1 MLKYG
6 SITDYQKKNTT
17 EAENDWVA
25 CSDSADII
33 NNRTEYL
40 DLIAKLTEI
49 VKAQGKVLE
58 KIKGRMG
65 I

>member
-1 MLKYG
+1 MP
-6 SITDYQKKNTT
+6 KKTNVTNIKVKKT
-17 EAENDWVA
+17 SLDL
-25 CSDSADII
+25 DTDII

-49 VKAQGKVLE
+49 VKAQGKILD
-58 KIKGRMG
+58 KIKNRMG

>member
-1 MLKYG
+1 MP
-6 SITDYQKKNTT
+6 KKTNVTNIKVKKT
-17 EAENDWVA
+17 SLDL
-25 CSDSADII
+25 DTDII

-49 VKAQGKVLE
+49 VKAQGKVLD

>member
-1 MLKYG
+1 MP
-6 SITDYQKKNTT
+6 KKTNVTNIKVKKT
-17 EAENDWVA
+17 SLDL
-25 CSDSADII
+25 DTDII

-40 DLIAKLTEI
+40 DMIGKLTEI

>member
-1 MLKYG
+1 MP
-6 SITDYQKKNTT
+6 KKTNVNNIKVKKTSLDLDT
-17 EAENDWVA
+17 
-25 CSDSADII
+25 DII

-49 VKAQGKVLE
+49 VKAQGAILD
-58 KIKGRMG
+58 KIRTRMG

>member
-1 MLKYG
+1 MP
-6 SITDYQKKNTT
+6 KKINVTNIKVKKT
-17 EAENDWVA
+17 SLDL
-25 CSDSADII
+25 DTDII

-49 VKAQGKVLE
+49 VKAQGAILD
-58 KIKGRMG
+58 KIRTRMG

>member
-1 MLKYG
+1 MP
-6 SITDYQKKNTT
+6 KKTNVTNIKVKKT
-17 EAENDWVA
+17 SLDL
-25 CSDSADII
+25 DTDII

-40 DLIAKLTEI
+40 DLISKLTEI
-49 VKAQGKVLE
+49 VKGQGKILD

>member
-1 MLKYG
+1 MP
-6 SITDYQKKNTT
+6 KKINVTNIKVKKT
-17 EAENDWVA
+17 SLDL
-25 CSDSADII
+25 DTDII

-49 VKAQGKVLE
+49 VKAQGKVLD

>member
-1 MLKYG
+1 MP
-6 SITDYQKKNTT
+6 KKINVTNIKVKKT
-17 EAENDWVA
+17 SLDL
-25 CSDSADII
+25 DTDII

-49 VKAQGKVLE
+49 VKAQGKILD

>member
-1 MLKYG
+1 MP
-6 SITDYQKKNTT
+6 KKINVTNIKVKKT
-17 EAENDWVA
+17 SLDL
-25 CSDSADII
+25 DTDII